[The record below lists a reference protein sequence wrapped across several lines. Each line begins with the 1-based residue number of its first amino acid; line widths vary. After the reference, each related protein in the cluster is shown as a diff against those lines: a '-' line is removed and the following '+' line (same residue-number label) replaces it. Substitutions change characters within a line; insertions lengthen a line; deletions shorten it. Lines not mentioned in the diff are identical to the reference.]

1 MNDYIKST
9 NQEGYPDPTAYE
21 AMKNIVREEK
31 EKDNERH
38 SQLIKTILYI
48 CHIAGFDVYGR
59 ICLRD
64 RASGK
69 IWR

>member
-9 NQEGYPDPTAYE
+9 NHEGYPDPTAYD
-21 AMKNIVREEK
+21 AMKNIAREER
-31 EKDNERH
+31 DNERH

-48 CHIAGFDVYGR
+48 CHIAGFDVCGR

-64 RASGK
+64 KASGK